1 MIVPKPGIWCVV
13 KGDMERTGKFR
24 MASVADQDLIVLFAT
39 SYFHTSYETPVEKLS
54 VP

>member
-1 MIVPKPGIWCVV
+1 MIVPKPGVWCVA

-39 SYFHTSYETPVEKLS
+39 ENTSYETPVEKLS